1 MYIYYSCPSFIVLV
15 LAYTRYTTEI
25 PISAT
30 PPAPRTSAYPHRV
43 QPPRFRSA
51 SSRSNWARRNFGPRS
66 IVVRI
71 VFSHTFSTI
80 MYVTPLCSM
89 NDTDIA
95 VRLHHFPDQAVY
107 KVFPWCCSLSVAPWR
122 IPPYFLSPRFF
133 GINIA
138 LQSCWL
144 LTLFVR
150 RLPNEAGAVDKGS
163 L

>member
-1 MYIYYSCPSFIVLV
+1 MALLFWGIA
-15 LAYTRYTTEI
+15 LAGLWV
-25 PISAT
+25 IS
-30 PPAPRTSAYPHRV
+30 YPGRLGHFDHR
-43 QPPRFRSA
+43 RFRSA

-89 NDTDIA
+89 NDPDIA

-122 IPPYFLSPRFF
+122 IPPYLSPRFF